1 MNDQDRDL
9 VAALADGRLSTTAA
23 EDALARIEAEPEMSV
38 EYAHQI
44 AALEFLNSG
53 VAPRM
58 TVREREALHTS
69 LTEKLGLAPET
80 TPPPS
85 PRKQKIP
92 WWQPVFGLATAA
104 AVVAAIVILPG
115 TLTGGS
121 QDTASF
127 DLAGAV
133 LDDAEVEQS
142 ETTITEVEA
151 MEARPED
158 GQVFTDKTQVAAP
171 DSERDVLE
179 DLLKQDQV
187 YESNSATL
195 EDLLSRARGADS
207 PAAVSRLLSP
217 PDSNSTVDLN
227 TDDVAACIDELEA
240 DLPEGITRILV
251 LGAGLEN
258 DVMIIH
264 LGFDFGSG
272 VEDGLSFVL
281 DTCTLVDHGPQG

>member
-58 TVREREALHTS
+58 TVRERETLHTS

-80 TPPPS
+80 TPSPS
-85 PRKQKIP
+85 PRKPRIP

-115 TLTGGS
+115 TLTGDS
-121 QDTASF
+121 RDNAS
-127 DLAGAV
+127 LNVAGAL
-133 LDDAEVEQS
+133 LDDAEVERS
-142 ETTITEVEA
+142 ETTITEA
-151 MEARPED
+151 GAIEARPED
-158 GQVFTDKTQVAAP
+158 GQAFTQETPVAAP
-171 DSERDVLE
+171 EPEGDVLG

-187 YESNSATL
+187 YEANSATL

-207 PAAVSRLLSP
+207 PAAVSP
-217 PDSNSTVDLN
+217 HDFESTIDLN
-227 TDDVAACIDELEA
+227 TDDVAACIDELDA
-240 DLPEGITRILV
+240 DLPERIVRILII
-251 LGAGLEN
+251 GADLEN
-258 DVMIIH
+258 DMMTIH

-281 DTCTLVDHGPQG
+281 DTCTLIDHGPQG

>member
-9 VAALADGRLSTTAA
+9 IAALADGRLSGTAA
-23 EDALARIEAEPEMSV
+23 EDALARIEADPELSV

-44 AALEFLNSG
+44 TALEFLNSG
-53 VAPRM
+53 VVPRM
-58 TVREREALHTS
+58 TASERETLHAN
-69 LTEKLGLAPET
+69 LTEQLGFEMEKT
-80 TPPPS
+80 PS
-85 PRKQKIP
+85 PSPQRRKIP
-92 WWQPVFGLATAA
+92 WWRPVLGLATAA

-133 LDDAEVEQS
+133 LDDTEVERS
-142 ETTITEVEA
+142 ETTIAAAGTP
-151 MEARPED
+151 EARAED
-158 GQVFTDKTQVAAP
+158 GQAFAGETEIAASETGP
-171 DSERDVLE
+171 DALE

-187 YESNSATL
+187 YDTNSAVL

-217 PDSNSTVDLN
+217 LDFDSTVTLN
-227 TDDVAACIDELEA
+227 TGDVAACIDELDT
-240 DLPEGITRILV
+240 DLPEGITGILV

-281 DTCTLVDHGPQG
+281 DTCALVDHGPQG